1 MKKPIE
7 IIFFCFLTIVGN
19 TQNVGIG
26 TLSPQ
31 YPLDVAGRM
40 RIKLSQNE
48 SSGLRLDGPSQVLR
62 SFIGSIN
69 DDHIG
74 IFGYGG
80 AGYSFAM
87 NVNNG
92 NIGMGSVTPA
102 FKLDLNGR
110 MRIRQDT
117 STAGIWFD
125 GSSSPTRSL
134 MGTINDNYVGIF
146 GNGGAGWNFAMEVNN
161 GNIGIGTSS
170 PTSRLDINGTLRLRS
185 NSPVKGSVLTSV
197 DNNGNAVWANPE
209 SFKTGGTFDGVPFTI
224 DNITW
229 TKVFFNQSMLHNFG
243 NGYLPNVSEFSVL
256 VKGLY
261 HFKTAVTFLEKADK
275 HSIRIRLK
283 RNGVTST
290 IGEKYHQGFMY
301 HQSFFGN
308 YTGTC
313 NFDEPAT
320 LSVQA
325 DLLPGDRIWVEAYI
339 QIYTNGGTTTSISQ
353 DLSSTW
359 FSGSIIARN

>member
-1 MKKPIE
+1 MNRA
-7 IIFFCFLTIVGN
+7 FVFLCFCFFTILGN
-19 TQNVGIG
+19 SQNVGVG
-26 TLSPQ
+26 TSNPEYQ
-31 YPLDVAGRM
+31 LDVAGRM

-48 SSGLRLDGPSQVLR
+48 FPGLRLNGPSQVIR
-62 SFIGSIN
+62 SLIGPIN
-69 DDHIG
+69 DDHVG
-74 IFGYGG
+74 IYGYGG
-80 AGYSFAM
+80 AGYSFTM

-102 FKLDLNGR
+102 FKLDLKGR

-117 STAGIWFD
+117 SEAGIWFD

-134 MGTINDNYVGIF
+134 IGTINDNYIGIQ
-146 GNGGAGWNFAMEVNN
+146 GNGGAGWNFAMDVNN

-170 PTSRLDINGTLRLRS
+170 PTSKLDINGNLRLRS
-185 NSPVKGSVLTSV
+185 NSPVKGSILTSV

-209 SFKTGGTFDGVPFTI
+209 SFKAGGTIDGVPLII

-229 TKVFFNQSMLHNFG
+229 TKVFFNQSMIYNFG
-243 NGYLPNVSEFSVL
+243 NGYLPSVSEFSVL

-261 HFKTAVTFLEKADK
+261 HFKTAVTFLERADK
-275 HSIRIRLK
+275 HSIRIRLR
-283 RNGVTST
+283 RNGITTT

-301 HQSFFGN
+301 HQNFFGN
-308 YTGTC
+308 QTGSC

-339 QIYTNGGTTTSISQ
+339 QIYANGGSTTNISEVSN
-353 DLSSTW
+353 LTW